1 LRDSSGALRHFAP
14 IAGLSSLPSSG
25 RRLARKVLQT
35 GGTTAHT
42 HRPDPAD
49 RTDHTLA
56 RLGWR
61 SSPPVVANALGRLG
75 LTSDQPGQDKSRTT
89 PRTDRAGRTAS
100 LQRIG
105 LASPRQDPCSPRHL
119 AGAHP
124 QGDDPVAPGRPLRGA
139 AWHSQQQPAVVQLY
153 STCTAHVVAQ
163 QAAPRAAILAAAG
176 YSFSTGYV

>member
-1 LRDSSGALRHFAP
+1 M
-14 IAGLSSLPSSG
+14 
-25 RRLARKVLQT
+25 
-35 GGTTAHT
+35 
-42 HRPDPAD
+42 
-49 RTDHTLA
+49 
-56 RLGWR
+56 
-61 SSPPVVANALGRLG
+61 GRLG

-105 LASPRQDPCSPRHL
+105 LASPRQDPCSQRHL

-139 AWHSQQQPAVVQLY
+139 AWRNQQQPAVVQLY

-176 YSFSTGYV
+176 YSFSTGYAGICFDSTAVQLYDCTVLVHFFRRAASVRYCGCCPQYHHAWTGTEWDR

>member
-1 LRDSSGALRHFAP
+1 M
-14 IAGLSSLPSSG
+14 
-25 RRLARKVLQT
+25 
-35 GGTTAHT
+35 
-42 HRPDPAD
+42 
-49 RTDHTLA
+49 
-56 RLGWR
+56 
-61 SSPPVVANALGRLG
+61 GRLG
-75 LTSDQPGQDKSRTT
+75 LTSDQPGQDKSRITL
-89 PRTDRAGRTAS
+89 RTDRAGRTAS

>member
-1 LRDSSGALRHFAP
+1 MPSWDDDSAVLRRVAC
-14 IAGLSSLPSSG
+14 
-25 RRLARKVLQT
+25 
-35 GGTTAHT
+35 
-42 HRPDPAD
+42 
-49 RTDHTLA
+49 
-56 RLGWR
+56 R
-61 SSPPVVANALGRLG
+61 S
-75 LTSDQPGQDKSRTT
+75 
-89 PRTDRAGRTAS
+89 RTDRAGRTAS

-139 AWHSQQQPAVVQLY
+139 AWRSQQQPAVVQLY

-176 YSFSTGYV
+176 YSFGTGYVTRMHTTVQQYAYMNSHIHTVRDLVLYSIYY

>member
-1 LRDSSGALRHFAP
+1 M
-14 IAGLSSLPSSG
+14 
-25 RRLARKVLQT
+25 
-35 GGTTAHT
+35 
-42 HRPDPAD
+42 
-49 RTDHTLA
+49 
-56 RLGWR
+56 
-61 SSPPVVANALGRLG
+61 GRLG
-75 LTSDQPGQDKSRTT
+75 LTSDQPGQDKSRITL
-89 PRTDRAGRTAS
+89 RTDRAGRTAS

-176 YSFSTGYV
+176 YSFSTGYVQASATTVQLYSCTTVPYSYTFSDAQRQSDTAAAVGQYHHAWTGTEWDR